1 MLRGHGR
8 TWEFTMEQFID
19 KDNTGTST
27 FEVRS
32 STKFA
37 MVPRWII
44 RDPTLS
50 HGAVRLYSV
59 LMTYADN
66 TNRAAFPSR
75 KTIATDMG
83 VSDRSITRFIK
94 ELEDR
99 KILTVERRRN
109 RRTGNFYANH
119 YVLQFD
125 EVAETNQKP
134 PEDTSGT
141 RRVDKIAP
149 LTRPTNLITRP
160 TSVSPSSKDDA
171 HIPPSSKD
179 DAECCTTALPT
190 EEPVHNTRHI
200 NQQSKAAA
208 NDPLGP
214 EWYYSQER
222 QHALDLI
229 QESATKGC
237 FDEGWDEYQTFLE
250 FIEAVQPDPYGQEFV
265 NVNYWSIPRR
275 CADRYEA
282 AQWLNMFLNSRK
294 GTKNDVA

>member
-1 MLRGHGR
+1 
-8 TWEFTMEQFID
+8 MEQFID

-50 HGAVRLYSV
+50 HGAVRLYGVIMS
-59 LMTYADN
+59 YADN
-66 TNRAAFPSR
+66 TDRAAFPSR

-109 RRTGNFYANH
+109 KRTGNFYANH

-149 LTRPTNLITRP
+149 LTKPTNITRP
-160 TSVSPSSKDDA
+160 TSFDAVDEIDARIALPPISDEIDA
-171 HIPPSSKD
+171 HTTDEHGFTPEGKQRIINMILSIYAQGSWED
-179 DAECCTTALPT
+179 VEAITTAI
-190 EEPVHNTRHI
+190 EEETGIDASDAVVNYR
-200 NQQSKAAA
+200 
-208 NDPLGP
+208 
-214 EWYYSQER
+214 
-222 QHALDLI
+222 
-229 QESATKGC
+229 
-237 FDEGWDEYQTFLE
+237 WDERLWE
-250 FIEAVQPDPYGQEFV
+250 IVGREGHSA
-265 NVNYWSIPRR
+265 
-275 CADRYEA
+275 RYNA
-282 AQWLNMFLNSRK
+282 GTWLSMMLNWHDMH
-294 GTKNDVA
+294 GC